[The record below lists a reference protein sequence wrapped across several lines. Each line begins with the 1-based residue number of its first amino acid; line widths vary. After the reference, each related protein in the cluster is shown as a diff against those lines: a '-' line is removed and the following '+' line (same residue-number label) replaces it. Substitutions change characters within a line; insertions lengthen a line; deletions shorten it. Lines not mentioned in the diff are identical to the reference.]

1 MCNNYL
7 GDSGYHLYIHCMKKG
22 IVTALQCMECE
33 DRKMSEVRSNTK
45 KDFELRRKKAN
56 EHN

>member
-1 MCNNYL
+1 MCNNYM

-22 IVTALQCMECE
+22 IVTALECNLCKC
-33 DRKMSEVRSNTK
+33 RNMSDARVNTK

-56 EHN
+56 E